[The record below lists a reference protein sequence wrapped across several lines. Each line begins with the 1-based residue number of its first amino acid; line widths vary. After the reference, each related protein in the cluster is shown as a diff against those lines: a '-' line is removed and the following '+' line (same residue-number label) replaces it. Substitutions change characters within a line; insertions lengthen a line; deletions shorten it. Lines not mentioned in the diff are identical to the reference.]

1 MPTEQNP
8 HGALVLQTERLLLRC
23 LTLDD
28 LDALAAL
35 YADPEVRR
43 FFPED
48 TLTREETR
56 EELEWII
63 DVYYARFGYGLWA
76 TIERRTGELIG
87 RCGLLPWKIV
97 PARSPEHLA
106 LAGADERPNPGDAHE
121 VELAYLLAKDRWGRG
136 LATEASLAI
145 VDHAFEHLDVRRL
158 ICLVDTSNEASLA
171 VARKVGMVA
180 EGSVEVDGEVL
191 PLLSL
196 SRRRCRPTA
205 AERTTI
211 VRGPSADPG
220 GQPRSSSET
229 GSAGGSWATSSIAS
243 TTCRHDHRNSSGG
256 MSIAGWSR

>member
-1 MPTEQNP
+1 MPAQRIP
-8 HGALVLQTERLLLRC
+8 HGALVLQTERLLLRR
-23 LTLDD
+23 LTLED

-43 FFPED
+43 YFPEG

-76 TIERRTGELIG
+76 TIERQTGELIG

-97 PARSPEHLA
+97 RARSPEHLA
-106 LAGADERPNPGDAHE
+106 LDGADERPNPADDHE
-121 VELAYLLAKDRWGRG
+121 VELAYLLAKERWGHG

-145 VDHAFEHLDVRRL
+145 VDHAFEHLGVRRL
-158 ICLVDTSNEASLA
+158 ICLVDRGNEASLA

-180 EGSVEVDGEVL
+180 EGSVEVDGELL

-196 SRRRCRPTA
+196 SRTRWSTDRGRNAPGAQGRARDASEEGGPPRRRRPIT
-205 AERTTI
+205 
-211 VRGPSADPG
+211 
-220 GQPRSSSET
+220 
-229 GSAGGSWATSSIAS
+229 
-243 TTCRHDHRNSSGG
+243 
-256 MSIAGWSR
+256 